1 MDQYCVVLCGLQAG
15 ASDETSAWQPVATAL
30 KLDHAEFERRVVA
43 ALPRIVRR
51 ELDQATAERIARVLQ
66 AMHVD
71 ARVLPDDPQL
81 VYIERAGASCGP
93 LPQSSLDD
101 FIQPGESFRL
111 RGSTTW
117 QPWPEAVDQEPAAS
131 ADADAIDDPSSSPAF
146 SAEPIDAMATPDT
159 SHDAGDA
166 ALDEP
171 SIDADE
177 PPEPAQNPPTSAASD
192 DVSDATWDAVPSA
205 TDDEPRG
212 AMPPPLGAAPATQGE
227 PTPAPPEDVEVTE
240 ATTNTPED
248 VEVIEPATDTAASA
262 HDEDLVNPAEETTA
276 ATSPDAAS
284 AATPAVVETRPP
296 ARSGRGRLVVLLVL
310 VALAI
315 WAYRHWMADT
325 RTDGSPAVPAVVQP
339 ANTAAGESAT
349 PARVVPADN
358 ATSATAAAVTPATS
372 SAAPAG
378 TAAVPAAATSTPAPA
393 ASAPAAA
400 TASSTPAPAGTTAA
414 PPVPAAIP
422 APATSTETPATIR
435 PR

>member
-1 MDQYCVVLCGLQAG
+1 VDQYCVVLCGLQAG
-15 ASDETSAWQPVATAL
+15 APDETSAWQPVATAL

-81 VYIERAGASCGP
+81 AYIERAGASCGP

-117 QPWPEAVDQEPAAS
+117 QPWPGPVDHEPVMT
-131 ADADAIDDPSSSPAF
+131 ADADDIDDPSSSPAF
-146 SAEPIDAMATPDT
+146 RDEPVDAVATPDT

-166 ALDEP
+166 APDEP

-177 PPEPAQNPPTSAASD
+177 PPEPAQNPPPSAASD
-192 DVSDATWDAVPSA
+192 EVSDATWDAAPLD
-205 TDDEPRG
+205 TDARPHG
-212 AMPPPLGAAPATQGE
+212 AMPPPLDTAQAESAPA
-227 PTPAPPEDVEVTE
+227 PREDGEVTE

-248 VEVIEPATDTAASA
+248 AEVIEPATDTPESA
-262 HDEDLVNPAEETTA
+262 HDDDLVNPAEETTA
-276 ATSPDAAS
+276 ATSPDAA
-284 AATPAVVETRPP
+284 AAPTPEVVETRPP

-310 VALAI
+310 IALAI
-315 WAYRHWMADT
+315 WAYRHWTADT
-325 RTDGSPAVPAVVQP
+325 RTDGSPAAPAVIQP
-339 ANTAAGESAT
+339 ANTAAGEPAT
-349 PARVVPADN
+349 PAPVMPADN
-358 ATSATAAAVTPATS
+358 ATSATAPAAAVTPATS

-378 TAAVPAAATSTPAPA
+378 TDAVPAAATSTPAPA
-393 ASAPAAA
+393 ASAPGAA
-400 TASSTPAPAGTTAA
+400 TATSTPAAAETTTIPSVPASTPAPATSANT
-414 PPVPAAIP
+414 PAAIP
-422 APATSTETPATIR
+422 AR
-435 PR
+435 